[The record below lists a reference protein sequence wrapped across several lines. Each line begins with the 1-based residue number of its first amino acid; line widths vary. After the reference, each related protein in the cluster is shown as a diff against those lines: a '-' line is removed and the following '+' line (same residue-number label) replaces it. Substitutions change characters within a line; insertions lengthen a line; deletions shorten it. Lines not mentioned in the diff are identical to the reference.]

1 MNRKPSRQIKR
12 QTLIK
17 YIAKAIK
24 LGASKARLISTASV
38 VTGQWVRMKCQ
49 YGCDGY
55 GQCLTCPPYACASET
70 TAKMLKEYRRAILIH
85 GNDHTDISAVAVK
98 LERMI
103 FLDGY
108 YKVFAFGAGPCRL
121 CSECNLKACTHAYEA
136 RPSMEASGIDVY
148 QTAHNNGYPI
158 TVITDQSCHQNYY
171 SLVLIE

>member
-1 MNRKPSRQIKR
+1 MNRKPSSQIKK

-24 LGASKARLISTASV
+24 LGALEARLISTASV

-55 GQCLTCPPYACASET
+55 GQCLTCPPYSSAPET

-85 GNDHTDISAVAVK
+85 GNDHMDISAVAVK
-98 LERMI
+98 LEGMI

-108 YKVFAFGAGPCRL
+108 YKALAFGAGPCRL
-121 CSECNLKACTHAYEA
+121 CSKCNLKACTHAYEA

-158 TVITDQSCHQNYY
+158 KVVTDKSCRRNYY